1 MPSYGFLGLDRLG
14 EAVARLDAGAQEA
27 GRDPA
32 SLRKICNLNGLI
44 SPVES
49 TVPFQGDV
57 RQWVD
62 QLVSLVREYGMNG
75 FVYWPDADHLRQ
87 LTLFALEVVP
97 GVRAA
102 LGG

>member
-1 MPSYGFLGLDRLG
+1 MG
-14 EAVARLDAGAQEA
+14 RLDA
-27 GRDPA
+27 
-32 SLRKICNLNGLI
+32 LGLI

-62 QLVSLVREYGMNG
+62 QLVSLVRDYGMNG
-75 FVYWPDADHLRQ
+75 FVYWPDADHLRR